1 MSSKY
6 TPSQESI
13 RMSLHQFL
21 GGLLQ
26 LYPDRE
32 AAIAVIVEELTRI
45 SRIRP
50 EDDNS
55 NFYTDMIKPILR
67 SAVYILTIR
76 FNILL
81 NDTTAAFGEDKQY
94 WPIPVKNT
102 LDNDRQLIEMLNK
115 YIDQL

>member
-6 TPSQESI
+6 MPNQESI

-26 LYPDRE
+26 LCPDRE
-32 AAIAVIVEELTRI
+32 SAIAVILEELTKI
-45 SRIRP
+45 SRINP

-55 NFYTDMIKPILR
+55 IFHIDMIKPVLR

-76 FNILL
+76 FNNLL
-81 NDTTAAFGEDKQY
+81 DDTIKTFGEDKQF
-94 WPIPVKNT
+94 WPEPVRKT
-102 LDNDRQLIEMLNK
+102 LDNDRHLIETFNK